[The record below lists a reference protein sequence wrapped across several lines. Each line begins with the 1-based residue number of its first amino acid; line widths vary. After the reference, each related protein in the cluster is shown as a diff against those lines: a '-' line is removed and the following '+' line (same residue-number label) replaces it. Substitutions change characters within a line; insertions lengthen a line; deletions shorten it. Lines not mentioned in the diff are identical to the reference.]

1 MGTREDLLKITASDL
16 WDAEWYAA
24 RHPEM
29 KRMHLQPPLHFLLHG
44 GPAGDDPG
52 PKFNSASYLAA
63 HPELK
68 AQRIIPLVHFL
79 DSKQANSSTWRPTRM
94 DLKTDLIKRRFWRGT
109 GPGCDSANLVD
120 QVSVIIPTI
129 FKDMDLL
136 SRCLQSLRGEAV
148 KEIILIDNR
157 PETNDE
163 LAGSPCSVPYR
174 IIHAPGEFNWS
185 KLNNIGA
192 KEAIGDFLLFLNDDL
207 YSPDFSDEWIKPL
220 LETFT
225 VNRRVNIAAPALLN
239 PDRTIQ
245 SAGCYRTSEGCT
257 VAHSKIMPTMENH
270 AYFVE
275 AVVGA
280 AMMFR
285 RETFQP
291 FDENLKV
298 LLADSEICLRRG
310 GCVIVPDS
318 QLIHHERTSRGPDG
332 MQAKMDEELFKSKY
346 PMQPSELYRSNL
358 IGRPRVNRILVIK
371 LDHIGDFA
379 ISLEAARELR
389 YQFRGRPMDLVCGAW
404 NVSLA
409 EKSGLFN
416 RIFPMEFFRADA
428 SAGIVPMLDVKEFR
442 EFIRSTSYDFAIDLR
457 AAPESRI
464 VLKELDNLAITVGF
478 DSPYYTPD
486 IHLPYACSRTIV
498 RGGHNSDDLKH
509 LVSRLP
515 LIDTSPR
522 CITAA
527 SSKTIGFHIGSS
539 SDVKRWTKWDKLCT
553 LLHEEGYDL
562 IQFGMDRDEFVSELA
577 QDMRGKSDLAGFAQ
591 MVNEHCD
598 IYLGHDTGT
607 THLVAQRGVPVIEI
621 VSGLVD
627 PAEWQARGEFVSSL
641 WRSQKCTP
649 CYRNPCSIGKPCIVS
664 VEPEDVLIELRAMQ
678 DRQLGGNQ

>member
-16 WDAEWYAA
+16 WDADWYAA

-29 KRMHLQPPLHFLLHG
+29 KRMNLQPALHFLLHG

-52 PKFNSASYLAA
+52 PRFNSAAYLAE

-68 AQRIIPLVHFL
+68 GQRVIPLVHFL
-79 DSKQANSSTWRPTRM
+79 DGKQAKPSTWRPTRM
-94 DLKTDLIKRRFWRGT
+94 DLKTDLIKRRFWL
-109 GPGCDSANLVD
+109 GPWPGRDGANLVA

-136 SRCLQSLRGEAV
+136 SRCLQSLRGETV
-148 KEIILIDNR
+148 KEVILIDNR
-157 PETNDE
+157 PETTDE
-163 LAGSPCSVPYR
+163 LAGSPCPLPYR

-192 KEAIGDFLLFLNDDL
+192 KESTGDFLLFLNDDL
-207 YSPDFSDEWIKPL
+207 YIPDLSDAWLKPL
-220 LETFT
+220 LEAFA

-257 VAHSKIMPTMENH
+257 VAHSKIVPTLEEH

-291 FDENLKV
+291 FDESLKV
-298 LLADSEICLRRG
+298 LLADSEICLRLG

-332 MQAKMDEELFKSKY
+332 MQAKLDEELFKFRY

-358 IGRPRVNRILVIK
+358 IWRASVKRILVIK

-379 ISLEAARELR
+379 ISLEAVRELR
-389 YQFRGRPMDLVCGAW
+389 HQFRSITIDLVCGAW
-404 NVSLA
+404 NVGLA
-409 EKSGLFN
+409 ENSGQFD

-428 SAGIVPMLDVKEFR
+428 SAGIVPTLDVKEFR
-442 EFIRSTSYDFAIDLR
+442 EFIRSASYDFAIDLR

-464 VLKELDNLAITVGF
+464 ILKELDNLAITVGF

-486 IHLPYACSRTIV
+486 ISLPYACSRTIV
-498 RGGHNSDDLKH
+498 RGSHNSDDLKH

-515 LIDTSPR
+515 LIDTYPR
-522 CITAA
+522 RAPAA
-527 SSKTIGFHIGSS
+527 WSKTIGFHMGAS

-553 LLHEEGYDL
+553 LLSKEGYGL
-562 IQFGMDRDEFVSELA
+562 IQFGVDSDEMVSELA

-591 MVNEHCD
+591 MVDEHCA

-607 THLVAQRGVPVIEI
+607 THLVAKRGVPVIEI

-649 CYRNPCSIGKPCIVS
+649 CYRNPCSIGKPCIVG
-664 VEPEDVLIELRAMQ
+664 VEPEDVLIELRAME
-678 DRQLGGNQ
+678 DRYLRGHE